1 MLLSIV
7 IPVYNEAGNL
17 QLTLQALQSEL
28 CKVGCDTEIVFVN
41 DGSTDESQGNS
52 VRSCRLPIQRSRS

>member
-28 CKVGCDTEIVFVN
+28 SKVGCD
-41 DGSTDESQGNS
+41 SGNCL
-52 VRSCRLPIQRSRS
+52 RQ